1 MSRQERWRG
10 RGLRIERSSKR
21 RIQRI
26 HLNPRRFSEGAF
38 REIVRYQIHSAYPRE
53 FVIAGAVSLSY
64 VSSESL
70 RNARRYNRE
79 ERQRFLDELS
89 GKMKLAENV
98 IIQRPQMR

>member
-10 RGLRIERSSKR
+10 RGLRIERSRDRK
-21 RIQRI
+21 IQRI
-26 HLNPRRFSEGAF
+26 HLSPRVFSRLSFRQILTSQIFSED
-38 REIVRYQIHSAYPRE
+38 PRE